1 MKNIN
6 VTGVRIVGA
15 AQSGKYRLIGVRS
28 GCDEIFDITIGAT
41 ELVYKYKKTS

>member
-15 AQSGKYRLIGVRS
+15 AKNGKYRLIGVRS
-28 GCDEIFDITIGAT
+28 GCNEIFDITIGAT
-41 ELVYKYKKTS
+41 ELVYKYTKTS